1 MARIAF
7 HPGDGDVLG
16 DLRRQ
21 DADVFDDDVG
31 TAVIRFE
38 AVGAVDA
45 LGVDRAR
52 GGSLPGLFWPP
63 WATASD
69 WARMTMFSTPVVIG
83 VTAKTCDEP
92 MSANSVSSPPAPP
105 STRSALCSELVGVE
119 DVGGEGR
126 QSPGV
131 PVMLS

>member
-52 GGSLPGLFWPP
+52 GRSLPTIVLALGWL
-63 WATASD
+63 TLSD

-83 VTAKTCDEP
+83 VTAKACDEP
-92 MSANSVSSPPAPP
+92 MSANSVSSPAAPP
-105 STRSALCSELVGVE
+105 STRSALCSELAA
-119 DVGGEGR
+119 
-126 QSPGV
+126 SK
-131 PVMLS
+131 M